1 MRSSML
7 RIPVEIVT
15 AALVQMKDGQE
26 KVEIERALKFTSLRR
41 FVEFVPTSLTK
52 KQVSAL
58 WKVAKAKKGEAS
70 WKQELEFMY
79 QAARDPST
87 VLVKSVRD
95 FTNLFKAYI
104 SEGFI
109 KGWLF
114 ERSEHGAVTPYLVK
128 TVEWTAASR
137 YNVERVDVDL
147 LYTQVDGAEHSAR
160 MSVTFSTLI
169 NTYKAMNQEAA
180 EARAKALEE
189 AEQEL
194 HEAEGED
201 DEEDADEDSKK
212 ARRAHEK
219 ALREKLKSLTSLPD
233 GVPMDRILA
242 QLGFYKETAELHSAY
257 DKQTDRFMKLIKLYG
272 SQLRIRGT
280 GTQVGDD
287 EGGGW
292 RWGWGA
298 DSMLMD
304 GRPSRAIMDTR
315 PLQSFDEE
323 SFGKRRK
330 KKRDEEDSEEAFVD
344 IETLT
349 KDDFFPGKAVNE
361 CRAFDAKLAT
371 AELFTIPLH
380 LELKV
385 FHLEKHRFYRVHVVN
400 VVPYKYKPE
409 MADML
414 ILPPKVDRVAKMLM
428 ASEADEA
435 EDIVE
440 GKSQGKMIT
449 CVGDPGLGK
458 TLLAEVLSEA
468 IEKPLYKIQAAQL
481 GLDPETLENKLRV
494 LLHRAERW
502 DCVLMIDEANAY
514 IHDRGIDV
522 TQNAIVG
529 VFLRLLEYFR
539 GTIIL
544 TTNQTNA
551 DGTDM
556 DIDDAILS
564 RSSAVIH
571 FELPTEEEAG
581 RIWKVQKK
589 LLKAELSDETIA
601 KAVKHFRYSGR
612 SIRQLIR
619 LAWGLAKFEKKD
631 KVTYEMLKEAAEF
644 IPISR
649 TERRAMEAGKLH
661 GAGVLGLDTAQ
672 A

>member
-1 MRSSML
+1 MNSL
-7 RIPVEIVT
+7 RIPIDVVEET
-15 AALVQMKDGQE
+15 LKTMKDGPD
-26 KVEIERALKFTSLRR
+26 KDALSRSHRLTSLRR
-41 FVEFVPTSLTK
+41 FVDFVPTALTK
-52 KQVSAL
+52 KQVAAL
-58 WKVAKAKKGEAS
+58 WKVAKTKKGEQT
-70 WKQELEFMY
+70 WKAELEFMY

-87 VLVKSVRD
+87 LLVKTVRD
-95 FTNLFKAYI
+95 FTTLFKSYI
-104 SEGFI
+104 GDNFI

-114 ERSEHGAVTPYLVK
+114 KRAEYGALTPYLV
-128 TVEWTAASR
+128 TNAAYTAPSR
-137 YNVERVDVDL
+137 YTSEHVKVDL
-147 LYTQVDGAEHSAR
+147 SYTKVDGKEHTS
-160 MSVTFSTLI
+160 SFTVQFGTLI
-169 NTYKAMNQEAA
+169 STYKAMNQEAA
-180 EARAKALEE
+180 EQRAKEMEE
-189 AEQEL
+189 AEREL
-194 HEAEGED
+194 AEAEEEDSED
-201 DEEDADEDSKK
+201 DDAETKK
-212 ARRAHEK
+212 SHREVMRKLRAK
-219 ALREKLKSLTSLPD
+219 LDTLRALPD

-242 QLGFYKETAELHSAY
+242 ELGFYKETHELHAAY
-257 DKQTDRFMKLIKLYG
+257 EKQTDRFMKLVTMYG
-272 SQLRIRGT
+272 AQVRVRGS
-280 GTQVGDD
+280 GRNA
-287 EGGGW
+287 GGGDEDYWGYGW
-292 RWGWGA
+292 RES
-298 DSMLMD
+298 SMLVD
-304 GRPSRAIMDTR
+304 GRASRAIMDTR
-315 PLQSFDEE
+315 PMQDMGEE
-323 SFGKRRK
+323 SYGKRRSK
-330 KKRDEEDSEEAFVD
+330 KTNSEDGDEDVAID
-344 IETLT
+344 IESLV
-349 KDDFFPGKAVNE
+349 KDDFFPGKAANDCRILEEKQAKNE
-361 CRAFDAKLAT
+361 MF
-371 AELFTIPLH
+371 IVPLH

-385 FHLEKHRFYRVHVVN
+385 FHLEKHRFFQLHVVN
-400 VVPYKYKPE
+400 MVPYKYKPE
-409 MADML
+409 MAEML

-481 GLDPETLENKLRV
+481 GLDPETLEAKLRV

-571 FELPTEEEAG
+571 FELPTEEEALK
-581 RIWKVQKK
+581 IWKVQKK
-589 LLKAELSDETIA
+589 LLKAKMTDETIE

-619 LAWGLAKFEKKD
+619 LAWGLAKFEKKESVNFD
-631 KVTYEMLKEAAEF
+631 MLKEAAEF

-649 TERRAMEAGKLH
+649 TERRAMEAGTK
-661 GAGVLGLDTAQ
+661 TN
-672 A
+672 